1 MGTFVAKLNNDE
13 LHWYKLKDNVQNV
26 DYEAIRLD
34 DTVLYDPNNTDR
46 NQWFRVE
53 RFNQK
58 EGFLDIL
65 NRNFDAADLESL
77 SNEQFNSQSIDFIA
91 YYHNRKYFIQKFT
104 KGNYV
109 KKKGFSWRGE
119 AVEYFEDE
127 GLVLLSP
134 EPNCIYD
141 TQTKNVYFKDI
152 TKAYSVFGA
161 LKLDYRTATDAET
174 RQMLGFDLVK
184 AVNFSVEDVGV
195 SNRKRITSILAKYQ
209 NYDRAKKNTLHQ
221 YIREK
226 VGNNLEFDAN
236 DGKFVIKNDTDLKLL
251 LYGIQQRFY
260 QPPLE
265 EEVQVATSTTGLSSI
280 IRGEAPGA

>member
-280 IRGEAPGA
+280 IRGDAPGA

>member
-1 MGTFVAKLNNDE
+1 MGTFVAKLKNDE
-13 LHWYKLKDNVQNV
+13 RHWYKLKDRVQNE
-26 DYEAIRLD
+26 DYEGIRLD
-34 DTVLYDPNNTDR
+34 DTVVYDPNNTDR
-46 NQWFRVE
+46 DQWFRVE
-53 RFNQK
+53 GFDK
-58 EGFLDIL
+58 KDGFLAIL
-65 NRNFDAADLESL
+65 DQNIDVVDLETL
-77 SNEQFNSQSIDFIA
+77 SNEQFSSHSIDFIA
-91 YYHNRKYFIQKFT
+91 YYHDRKYFIQKFS

-119 AVEYFEDE
+119 AIEYFEDE
-127 GLVLLSP
+127 SLVLLSP

-141 TQTKNVYFKDI
+141 TQTKHVYFKDI

-161 LKLDYRTATDAET
+161 LKLDYKVATDAET
-174 RQMLGFDLVK
+174 QQMLGLDLVK
-184 AVNFSVEDVGV
+184 AVDFSVENVGI

-209 NYDRAKKNTLHQ
+209 NYEKDKKKKLHQ

-226 VGNNLEFDAN
+226 VGNNLVFDEK
-236 DGKFVIKNDTDLKLL
+236 DSKFLIKNDTDLKLL

-280 IRGEAPGA
+280 IKGDVPIA